1 MPVSIYEI
9 AWIFVIYAFL
19 GWCTEVAYA
28 ALDTGKFVNRGFLNG
43 PMCPVYGC
51 GVLVVIMI
59 LTPLKEHFL
68 ILFAGSV
75 ILTTVIEFITGFLL
89 EKLFHNQWW
98 DYSNQPFNI
107 CGYVCLK
114 FSILWGIACTLIMDV
129 IHPTIY
135 ELIQIL
141 PKIPGIALLVICC
154 IVFGVDLVI
163 TVSTILKFNQRLK
176 LLDEIAVKLKS
187 VSNEIGENIYE
198 GVATVIEKSD
208 DFRETVEIKSAEFT
222 ENHGELAESFSNL
235 KESFSEKK
243 EEWAESLENM
253 KNAIGEK
260 KDGITGS
267 IKDSL
272 EERRAEK
279 ARLQKEYNEVL
290 EKRNAGEKRL
300 MKAFPAMRA
309 KGHEESFGRLKKY
322 LEEKRSDK

>member
-1 MPVSIYEI
+1 MPVSFYEV

-43 PMCPVYGC
+43 PVCPVYGC
-51 GVLVVIMI
+51 GVLVVVVV
-59 LTPLKEHFL
+59 LTPLKDRFL
-68 ILFAGSV
+68 ILFLGSV
-75 ILTTVIEFITGFLL
+75 VLTTVIEFVTGFLL

-98 DYSNQPFNI
+98 DYSGQPFNV
-107 CGYVCLK
+107 CGYICLK

-135 ELIQIL
+135 NLIQIV
-141 PKIPGIALLVICC
+141 PKMPGMMLLALCC
-154 IVFGVDLVI
+154 IAFGVDLVI
-163 TVSTILKFNQRLK
+163 TVSTILKFNERLK
-176 LLDEIAVKLKS
+176 LLDEIAWKLKS

-198 GVATVIEKSD
+198 GVSTVMEKGD
-208 DFRETVEIKSAEFT
+208 DFKETVEIKSAEFT
-222 ENHGELAESFSNL
+222 ENYEELAESFSNL
-235 KESFSEKK
+235 KESFTEKK
-243 EEWAESLENM
+243 EGWAESLENM

-279 ARLQKEYNEVL
+279 AKLQKEYDQVM
-290 EKRNAGEKRL
+290 EKRSAGEKRL
-300 MKAFPAMRA
+300 LKAFPAMKA
-309 KGHEESFGRLKKY
+309 KGHEESFHRLKKY
-322 LEEKRSDK
+322 LEEKRSEK